1 MPGMFGD
8 IIGGPSWLDWRQLGG
23 GYAQSPSGPGPY
35 APQMQR
41 PVRDL
46 QPYAG
51 PQPATDM
58 GYYVSSPSGPR
69 GASMRAESSMEDY
82 RRPYRRPTQ
91 TREQPIDMAAPLPPT
106 TQPPQPQQQS
116 PTSWMDQLQ
125 KMLQGA
131 TTGIDTARTGI
142 QGMFG
147 QQQPRTIQTTDPGAG
162 YGMSPSGPT
171 AQMPAR
177 QPQVQRQV
185 PDLQEAPGY
194 TINRTPWRG
203 AGSDSPT
210 SPYAKAPTYA
220 DRYSVQTDPRRL
232 ASGAAIRGADYGRSP
247 SNPNWQPA
255 RTPKPMSPLYE
266 GPPLSSPSNP
276 NWRPPGG

>member
-1 MPGMFGD
+1 MPQD
-8 IIGGPSWLDWRQLGG
+8 LTPYEDPNPYRGGSFTVRGQPITSEQIAGYGAPPGLSTAGFVPEVGSASAPWATPGPRTGSPSSQLAIQPTRWVDVAPSV
-23 GYAQSPSGPGPY
+23 GYLQSPSGP
-35 APQMQR
+35 
-41 PVRDL
+41 
-46 QPYAG
+46 
-51 PQPATDM
+51 
-58 GYYVSSPSGPR
+58 
-69 GASMRAESSMEDY
+69 
-82 RRPYRRPTQ
+82 
-91 TREQPIDMAAPLPPT
+91 
-106 TQPPQPQQQS
+106 
-116 PTSWMDQLQ
+116 
-125 KMLQGA
+125 QGA
-131 TTGIDTARTGI
+131 LMQPTEDRFGGMLRGISDLLP
-142 QGMFG
+142 Q
-147 QQQPRTIQTTDPGAG
+147 QQQPRTIRTTDPGAG

-185 PDLQEAPGY
+185 PDLQPAPGY

-255 RTPKPMSPLYE
+255 RTPKPMRPFYE
-266 GPPLSSPSNP
+266 GPV
-276 NWRPPGG
+276 PGSVGGP

>member
-1 MPGMFGD
+1 MPSGIMEAIARGQAGAD
-8 IIGGPSWLDWRQLGG
+8 PNR
-23 GYAQSPSGPGPY
+23 GYAQSPSGP
-35 APQMQR
+35 Q
-41 PVRDL
+41 
-46 QPYAG
+46 
-51 PQPATDM
+51 
-58 GYYVSSPSGPR
+58 
-69 GASMRAESSMEDY
+69 GASM
-82 RRPYRRPTQ
+82 
-91 TREQPIDMAAPLPPT
+91 QP
-106 TQPPQPQQQS
+106 QQS

-125 KMLQGA
+125 AMLRNA
-131 TTGIDTARTGI
+131 TTGLDPARTGL

-177 QPQVQRQV
+177 QPQIQRQV

-247 SNPNWQPA
+247 SNPNWQP
-255 RTPKPMSPLYE
+255 RTPKPMSPFYE
-266 GPPLSSPSNP
+266 PPVPPTPPTGGP
-276 NWRPPGG
+276 

>member
-1 MPGMFGD
+1 MPSGIMEAIARGQAGAD
-8 IIGGPSWLDWRQLGG
+8 PNR
-23 GYAQSPSGPGPY
+23 GYAQSPSGP
-35 APQMQR
+35 Q
-41 PVRDL
+41 
-46 QPYAG
+46 
-51 PQPATDM
+51 
-58 GYYVSSPSGPR
+58 
-69 GASMRAESSMEDY
+69 GASM
-82 RRPYRRPTQ
+82 
-91 TREQPIDMAAPLPPT
+91 QP
-106 TQPPQPQQQS
+106 QQS

-125 KMLQGA
+125 AMLRNA
-131 TTGIDTARTGI
+131 TTGLDPARTGL

-177 QPQVQRQV
+177 QPQIQRQV

-203 AGSDSPT
+203 AGSDRPT

-247 SNPNWQPA
+247 SNPNWQP
-255 RTPKPMSPLYE
+255 RTPKPMSPFYE
-266 GPPLSSPSNP
+266 PPVPPTPPTGGP
-276 NWRPPGG
+276 

>member
-1 MPGMFGD
+1 MPSGIMEAIARGQAGAD
-8 IIGGPSWLDWRQLGG
+8 PNR
-23 GYAQSPSGPGPY
+23 GYAQSPSGP
-35 APQMQR
+35 Q
-41 PVRDL
+41 
-46 QPYAG
+46 
-51 PQPATDM
+51 
-58 GYYVSSPSGPR
+58 
-69 GASMRAESSMEDY
+69 GASM
-82 RRPYRRPTQ
+82 
-91 TREQPIDMAAPLPPT
+91 QP
-106 TQPPQPQQQS
+106 QQS

-125 KMLQGA
+125 AMLRNA
-131 TTGIDTARTGI
+131 TTGLDPARTGL

-162 YGMSPSGPT
+162 YGQSPSGPT

-177 QPQVQRQV
+177 QPQIQRQV

-247 SNPNWQPA
+247 SNPNWQP
-255 RTPKPMSPLYE
+255 RTPKPMSPFYE
-266 GPPLSSPSNP
+266 PPVPPTPPTGGP
-276 NWRPPGG
+276 

>member
-1 MPGMFGD
+1 MPSGIMEAIARGQVGAD
-8 IIGGPSWLDWRQLGG
+8 PNR
-23 GYAQSPSGPGPY
+23 GYAQSPSGPQG
-35 APQMQR
+35 ASMQ
-41 PVRDL
+41 
-46 QPYAG
+46 
-51 PQPATDM
+51 PQPA
-58 GYYVSSPSGPR
+58 
-69 GASMRAESSMEDY
+69 
-82 RRPYRRPTQ
+82 PTGWL
-91 TREQPIDMAAPLPPT
+91 EQLR
-106 TQPPQPQQQS
+106 S
-116 PTSWMDQLQ
+116 
-125 KMLQGA
+125 MLQSA
-131 TTGIDTARTGI
+131 SAGIDPARMGL
-142 QGMFG
+142 QNMFG

-185 PDLQEAPGY
+185 PDLQPAPGY

-255 RTPKPMSPLYE
+255 RTPKPMSPFYE
-266 GPPLSSPSNP
+266 GPV
-276 NWRPPGG
+276 PGSVGGP

>member
-1 MPGMFGD
+1 MPGIWGNV
-8 IIGGPSWLDWRQLGG
+8 IGGGPSMPSGIMEAIARGQAGADPNR
-23 GYAQSPSGPGPY
+23 GYAQSPSGP
-35 APQMQR
+35 Q
-41 PVRDL
+41 
-46 QPYAG
+46 
-51 PQPATDM
+51 
-58 GYYVSSPSGPR
+58 
-69 GASMRAESSMEDY
+69 GASM
-82 RRPYRRPTQ
+82 
-91 TREQPIDMAAPLPPT
+91 QP
-106 TQPPQPQQQS
+106 QQS

-125 KMLQGA
+125 AMLRNA
-131 TTGIDTARTGI
+131 TTGLDPARTGL

-177 QPQVQRQV
+177 QPQIQRQV

-247 SNPNWQPA
+247 SNPNWQP
-255 RTPKPMSPLYE
+255 RTPKPMSPFYE
-266 GPPLSSPSNP
+266 PPVPPTPPTGGP
-276 NWRPPGG
+276 

>member
-1 MPGMFGD
+1 MPLADPRD
-8 IIGGPSWLDWRQLGG
+8 IGREQAY
-23 GYAQSPSGPGPY
+23 GYSPSGPGPY
-35 APQMQR
+35 APQVQR
-41 PVRDL
+41 QVPDL
-46 QPYAG
+46 QPYYPHRYTSP
-51 PQPATDM
+51 PQGTSHVWGSG
-58 GYYVSSPSGPR
+58 GYGDSPSGPYGQHFAPGGLATGPR
-69 GASMRAESSMEDY
+69 Y
-82 RRPYRRPTQ
+82 Q
-91 TREQPIDMAAPLPPT
+91 T
-106 TQPPQPQQQS
+106 PQEPS
-116 PTSWMDQLQ
+116 LGNLLRS
-125 KMLQGA
+125 
-131 TTGIDTARTGI
+131 
-142 QGMFG
+142 
-147 QQQPRTIQTTDPGAG
+147 IQTTDPGAG
-162 YGMSPSGPT
+162 YGQSPSGPT

>member
-106 TQPPQPQQQS
+106 PQPPQPQQQS

-177 QPQVQRQV
+177 QPQPQARPRQNVTEQFSV
-185 PDLQEAPGY
+185 PANY
-194 TINRTPWRG
+194 
-203 AGSDSPT
+203 GS
-210 SPYAKAPTYA
+210 
-220 DRYSVQTDPRRL
+220 
-232 ASGAAIRGADYGRSP
+232 SP
-247 SNPNWQPA
+247 SNPNWQP
-255 RTPKPMSPLYE
+255 RKPMSPLYE
-266 GPPLSSPSNP
+266 PP
-276 NWRPPGG
+276 RPPVGGP

>member
-1 MPGMFGD
+1 MN
-8 IIGGPSWLDWRQLGG
+8 LD
-23 GYAQSPSGPGPY
+23 
-35 APQMQR
+35 
-41 PVRDL
+41 D
-46 QPYAG
+46 AG
-51 PQPATDM
+51 PQPAIDM
-58 GYYVSSPSGPR
+58 GYHLNSPSGPR
-69 GASMRAESSMEDY
+69 GASMRDEPSFEDY
-82 RRPYRRPTQ
+82 RRPEVPPAPRA
-91 TREQPIDMAAPLPPT
+91 PIDVAPPLQPAAAPT
-106 TQPPQPQQQS
+106 FGS
-116 PTSWMDQLQ
+116 VGDYESWLGKLMQ
-125 KMLQGA
+125 
-131 TTGIDTARTGI
+131 GIDPARLGI

-162 YGMSPSGPT
+162 YGQSPSGPT

-177 QPQVQRQV
+177 QPQIQRQV

-247 SNPNWQPA
+247 SNPNWQP
-255 RTPKPMSPLYE
+255 RTPKPMSPFYE
-266 GPPLSSPSNP
+266 PPVPPTPPTGGP
-276 NWRPPGG
+276 